1 MLKLKSTVCVEASKE
16 AAWKVLSDIENISD
30 WVDVVITAKSTGIVS
45 KGVDAER
52 TCELKNKVTILER
65 WTTWD
70 EGNSFTY
77 EGFNVPMV
85 KSAKNTW
92 TVKAENG
99 KTIITTES
107 VLVLKGG
114 VIGRMF
120 EPLVKLMSKRLGAKS
135 LASLKYL
142 VENGKP
148 FAGK

>member
-1 MLKLKSTVCVEASKE
+1 VLKLKSTVCVEASKE
-16 AAWKVLSDIENISD
+16 ATWKVLSDIENISD

-52 TCELKNKVTILER
+52 TCELKHKVTIIER
-65 WTTWD
+65 WIAWD

-114 VIGRMF
+114 IIGRMF
-120 EPLVKLMSKRLGAKS
+120 EPLVKLMSKRLGTKS